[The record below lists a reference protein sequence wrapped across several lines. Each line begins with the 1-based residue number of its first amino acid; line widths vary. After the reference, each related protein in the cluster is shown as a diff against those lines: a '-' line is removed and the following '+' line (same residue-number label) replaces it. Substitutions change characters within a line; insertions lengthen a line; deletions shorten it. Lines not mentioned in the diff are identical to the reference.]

1 MWHDA
6 QGLDTPINEWPI
18 NVFDRFD
25 VNTHLPVVLPPP
37 DEALPTELLKQVSL
51 AESVQVDPVRRST
64 LSNQFVSSFLV
75 DQMPTPPLSYCLW
88 IGSFLV
94 LALVSANMVVRE
106 QSQQTLTIL
115 LTTSIPSA
123 ALMKKKA

>member
-6 QGLDTPINEWPI
+6 QGIDTLINEWPI

-25 VNTHLPVVLPPP
+25 VNTHLTVVLPHP
-37 DEALPTELLKQVSL
+37 DEALPTKLLKQVSL

-75 DQMPTPPLSYCLW
+75 DQMLTPPLSYCLW

-94 LALVSANMVVRE
+94 LALVSANMVFRE

-123 ALMKKKA
+123 ALMKLKA

>member
-1 MWHDA
+1 MKKPKWVVEKEQGKKVERDA
-6 QGLDTPINEWPI
+6 TVWLFGLHRRGPANEVAEASESRRERSSRSRSKIYPIKPI
-18 NVFDRFD
+18 CI
-25 VNTHLPVVLPPP
+25 
-37 DEALPTELLKQVSL
+37 EL
-51 AESVQVDPVRRST
+51 
-64 LSNQFVSSFLV
+64 LV
-75 DQMPTPPLSYCLW
+75 DQIPTPPLSYGLW

-94 LALVSANMVVRE
+94 LALVSANTVVRE